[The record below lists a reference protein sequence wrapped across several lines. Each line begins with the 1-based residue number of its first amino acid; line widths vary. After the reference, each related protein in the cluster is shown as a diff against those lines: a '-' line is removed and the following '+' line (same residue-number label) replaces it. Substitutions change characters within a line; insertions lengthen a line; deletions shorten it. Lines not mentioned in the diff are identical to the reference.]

1 MSRVR
6 ETLQQQA
13 GRQLPQGA
21 GVHNAGGKPK
31 SMMKGNPGHYGKGK
45 MKRGSMRGR

>member
-6 ETLQQQA
+6 ETLQQEA

-21 GVHNAGGKPK
+21 GVHNMGGKPH
-31 SMMKGNPGHYGKGK
+31 SMANKRSGYGKNGK
-45 MKRGSMRGR
+45 MKRGNMRGR